1 MSSKRQIFQTA
12 STISVFVLLFT
23 LYSLTEGK
31 VYEKCPLA
39 RIMDKQKISSR
50 SLISNW
56 VCLAMAE
63 SGGDTGKVTTL
74 DNESTN
80 YGIFQINSKTWCREG
95 RKGGRCNKKCEDFL
109 TDDLTDDIEC
119 AKQIYNDGGFETV
132 SPQWKKMAT
141 KQISWTIVGVVLI
154 VLPAVINAK
163 IYTKCELARQL
174 TANGISRTYQGH
186 WVCLAIAV
194 SGLDTEKTTTLPNLS
209 ANYGIFQI
217 NSKEW
222 CRVGYK
228 GGKCNMKC
236 EDLVT
241 DNITNAIKCSKIIQQ
256 QNGFNEWVMWQK
268 KCKGKDLPDI
278 ANCAAIG

>member
-1 MSSKRQIFQTA
+1 MA
-12 STISVFVLLFT
+12 DVV
-23 LYSLTEGK
+23 
-31 VYEKCPLA
+31 P
-39 RIMDKQKISSR
+39 SSR
-50 SLISNW
+50 SLPETRPDCSNTLYAVNPLESPPEGHCQVFALCACLTYKTR
-56 VCLAMAE
+56 VCAAR
-63 SGGDTGKVTTL
+63 
-74 DNESTN
+74 
-80 YGIFQINSKTWCREG
+80 NS
-95 RKGGRCNKKCEDFL
+95 L
-109 TDDLTDDIEC
+109 
-119 AKQIYNDGGFETV
+119 Q
-132 SPQWKKMAT
+132 MAT
-141 KQISWTIVGVVLI
+141 KQIPWTIVGLFLI
-154 VLPAVINAK
+154 CLPAVINAK
-163 IYTKCELARQL
+163 IYTKCELAKQL

-194 SGLDTEKTTTLPNLS
+194 SGLDSAKTTTLPNQTAS
-209 ANYGIFQI
+209 YGIFQI

-278 ANCAAIG
+278 TNCGAIG